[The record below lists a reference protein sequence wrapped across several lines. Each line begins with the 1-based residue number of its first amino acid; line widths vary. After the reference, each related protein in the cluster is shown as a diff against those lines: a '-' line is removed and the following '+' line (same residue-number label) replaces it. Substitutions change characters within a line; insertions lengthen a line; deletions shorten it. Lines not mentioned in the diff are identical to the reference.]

1 MKSFVVRRTLGIGLT
16 LLIAAV
22 IVALTIL
29 ASGHLGYT
37 AHASGWTLLGLIV
50 FLALYNVRKAVP
62 FLPLGSS
69 AAWLQLHIYAG
80 FLSFVLFVVHL
91 GFSVPNGIFECLL
104 AVVYLSVFLSGLIG
118 LYMTRSF
125 PVRLTM
131 LGHEVIFEQ
140 IPVVQRELQNRIE
153 ALVLVG
159 NSETDTSAIAEFYR
173 SQIRP
178 FLIGHHDL
186 ATQLTRGTSAR
197 WHQLSV
203 AIEDQKRYLAED
215 ERRLMDEVREIVHRK
230 FLLDTQYAL
239 QGALKMWLFFH
250 IPATWALLILSVF
263 HSMLV
268 HAWSGGLS

>member
-1 MKSFVVRRTLGIGLT
+1 MKSFAVRRTLGISLT
-16 LLIAAV
+16 LLAAAFAV
-22 IVALTIL
+22 TVSLL
-29 ASGHLGYT
+29 ASGQVGYT
-37 AHASGWTLLGLIV
+37 AHPSGWILLALIV
-50 FLALYNVRKAVP
+50 FLALYHVRKAVP
-62 FLPLGSS
+62 FLPLGTSS
-69 AAWLQLHIYAG
+69 SWLQLHIYAG
-80 FLSFVLFVVHL
+80 FLSFVLFVIHL
-91 GFSVPNGIFECLL
+91 GFSVPDGVFECLL
-104 AVVYLSVFLSGLIG
+104 AGVYLAVFLSGLGG

-125 PVRLTM
+125 PARLTM

-140 IPVVQRELQNRIE
+140 IPVVQRELQDRIE

-159 NSETDTSAIAEFYR
+159 NSETETSAIAEFYR

-186 ATQLTRGTSAR
+186 TTQLTRGTSAR

-203 AIEDQKRYLAED
+203 AIEDQKRYLAEE

-239 QGALKMWLFFH
+239 QGALKVWLFFH
-250 IPATWALLILSVF
+250 IPATWALLLISVL